1 MKLLKNLLAVT
12 AAAACILSV
21 SVCCFAEP
29 DENDEGKDENYVIT
43 TTTGTSAKG
52 KDVVWTQVTEK
63 KQVNGL
69 DNDAVQ
75 ASVKVNGFEGK
86 KFTAVVDFQ
95 SPKHS
100 ITYAEGT
107 VGYEKSSF
115 KLVSAAVSEKAGGS
129 LEDVK
134 EEGKYTFKY
143 SNPQGSSYKGEYI
156 VMEFEAI
163 GEEKKDDVL
172 FLTINYILDEQSNA
186 VSFNKTDGMVK
197 LTSTPDVSS
206 DVKTIRL
213 STNAEPYTFE
223 QLGFKDIIN
232 CEIEDSQVAKYSD
245 NGIVAMMP
253 GKVQGK
259 LINKDYSIQKVNIEV
274 FRPDGEAGENASE
287 GTEEG
292 KNDDKKLIPAKKSVN
307 LGVPVLLI
315 IAGAFAYYL
324 TLRRMKIQS
333 IHSPRQTPPRGAYDP
348 RAYSRPVQRRA
359 PYRGAPDHHNNNYPQ
374 RRPAPPPSRNIP
386 RDNNRPPYDYY

>member
-1 MKLLKNLLAVT
+1 MKLLKNLIAIT
-12 AAAACILSV
+12 AAAACIFSV
-21 SVCCFAEP
+21 SICCFAEP
-29 DENDEGKDENYVIT
+29 DEKDEGRDDENYVIT

-75 ASVKVNGFEGK
+75 ISVNVTAVEGK
-86 KFTAVVDFQ
+86 KFTAVIDVQ

-100 ITYAEGT
+100 ITYAEGS
-107 VGYEKSSF
+107 VGYEKTAF
-115 KLVSAAVSEKAGGS
+115 KLVSASVSEKAGGR
-129 LEDVK
+129 LEDTK
-134 EEGKYTFKY
+134 EEGKYSFKY

-156 VMEFEAI
+156 VMEFETLS
-163 GEEKKDDVL
+163 EEKKDDVL
-172 FLTINYILDEQSNA
+172 FLTVNYILDEQSNA

-197 LTSTPDVSS
+197 LTETPDVSS

-232 CEIEDSQVAKYSD
+232 CEIEDSQVAKYAD

-259 LINKDYSIQKVNIEV
+259 LINKDYSIQKITIEV
-274 FRPDGEAGENASE
+274 FRSDGDTGENAPAD
-287 GTEEG
+287 TEDG
-292 KNDDKKLIPAKKSVN
+292 KSDDKKQMPAKKSVN

-315 IAGAFAYYL
+315 VFGAFAYYL
-324 TLRRMKIQS
+324 TLRRMKIQR

-348 RAYSRPVQRRA
+348 RAYTRPQRPA
-359 PYRGAPDHHNNNYPQ
+359 PYRRAQNNSYQ
-374 RRPAPPPSRNIP
+374 RRRPASPPSRNVS